1 MSGSDGPDDE
11 VTGSFTPDFSKPV
24 PHGVLP
30 DVPGVRL
37 DVQIGRGG
45 YATVYRARQ
54 ISVDRDVA
62 VKVDDRR
69 LIQDR
74 DKRRF
79 TREIVAAGAVS
90 AHPHIVTVY
99 DGGTTADDHPFL
111 VMEYYTGGSY
121 SDRMKKSG
129 PVPPPEVLEVGIGIA
144 DALSVAHVDGILH
157 RDVKPGNI
165 LISRY
170 GTPALA
176 DFGLAALPRA
186 AEGFSVTMESLTP
199 SYAPPEAFS
208 GADPTASMD
217 IYSLGVTLYALLVGR
232 APRSDKSGTVPPLAR
247 LLFMLNDPLPFPDV
261 HGAEAIMPVIWRATM
276 FDPAQRYPSARALH
290 DALLEVRS
298 AASTSVQPRPPAS
311 WSAAPPGLPT
321 SSSASSLPPQQQTSG
336 PRTVSRAPQAP
347 GSGPASGSGQ
357 ATGAQQPVGPQLV
370 SRRDEDSSSGPL
382 SLFGHPDPTGK
393 AAVRAIPAAGI
404 RRRWWWMI
412 GTAAAVV
419 ALLVTGLVVVGGRST
434 TGGIAQAGAA
444 TGAPSRSTGAS
455 SPSASAARQSSG
467 HSAAPVL
474 NVPPTV
480 PASTRADVSAGSSPA
495 QQSAAVGPSTGPAT
509 SDATSPAVALVS
521 PKAGS
526 CWSGLVNISGQI
538 TADSVPCSKPHYWEA
553 YAVGSLAPVTASPL
567 AKDVMH
573 DPNIA
578 KTCTATEL
586 KAYLGPASA
595 GTFNLET
602 LPPTITDFSH
612 GSRGFWCL
620 VSIPG
625 AGQVTGS
632 LKSN

>member
-1 MSGSDGPDDE
+1 VSGPSGADDD
-11 VTGSFTPDFSKPV
+11 VTGSFAPDFSKPV

-30 DVPGVRL
+30 EVPGVRL
-37 DVQIGRGG
+37 EVQIGRGG

-121 SDRMKKSG
+121 SDRIKKSG
-129 PVPPPEVLEVGIGIA
+129 SVPPAEVLEVGIGIA
-144 DALSVAHVDGILH
+144 DALSVAHADGILH

-247 LLFMLNDPLPFPDV
+247 LLFMLNDPLPFPDID
-261 HGAEAIMPVIWRATM
+261 GAEAIMPVIWRATM
-276 FDPAQRYPSARALH
+276 FDPAQRYASANALH

-298 AASTSVQPRPPAS
+298 GATAQAGVRPTPPRP
-311 WSAAPPGLPT
+311 LP
-321 SSSASSLPPQQQTSG
+321 LPP
-336 PRTVSRAPQAP
+336 A
-347 GSGPASGSGQ
+347 
-357 ATGAQQPVGPQLV
+357 PVGLVPQ
-370 SRRDEDSSSGPL
+370 RAAAAEDTSSSGPL
-382 SLFGHPDPTGK
+382 SLFGHSNRADTATGQPMPPVK
-393 AAVRAIPAAGI
+393 AG
-404 RRRWWWMI
+404 RRWWWVI

-419 ALLVTGLVVVGGRST
+419 ALVVAGLVVFGGRTT
-434 TGGIAQAGAA
+434 TGGVAQAGAV
-444 TGAPSRSTGAS
+444 TS
-455 SPSASAARQSSG
+455 SASARSTTSAP
-467 HSAAPVL
+467 HSANQAEPTPTHSGVPIV
-474 NVPPTV
+474 NVP
-480 PASTRADVSAGSSPA
+480 S
-495 QQSAAVGPSTGPAT
+495 QSAFSASQPGSASPDPSRVDRSSIGTAATAAAAASNAAPSPTTGPLA
-509 SDATSPAVALVS
+509 ARAK
-521 PKAGS
+521 PKVGT

-538 TADSVPCSKPHYWEA
+538 TAESLSCSRPHYWEA
-553 YAVGSLAPVTASPL
+553 YAIGVLASATTSPL
-567 AKDVMH
+567 AKDVAH
-573 DPNIA
+573 DPVIA
-578 KTCTATEL
+578 KTCTAADL
-586 KAYLGPASA
+586 KSYLGPASA
-595 GTFNLET
+595 GTFNLEV
-602 LPPTITDFSH
+602 LPPTIVDFSN
-612 GSRGFWCL
+612 GDKGFWCL
-620 VSIPG
+620 ASIPG
-625 AGQVTGS
+625 AGRVTGS
-632 LKSN
+632 LRSN